1 MEYKIEITSELLT
14 NKSYW
19 GKNELGIKVD
29 ALNTFINS
37 SPIFKG
43 LEINESE
50 RLRHQRYIMISYFK
64 ILKEN

>member
-1 MEYKIEITSELLT
+1 VSYSPTRVIEE
-14 NKSYW
+14 
-19 GKNELGIKVD
+19 NELGIKVD